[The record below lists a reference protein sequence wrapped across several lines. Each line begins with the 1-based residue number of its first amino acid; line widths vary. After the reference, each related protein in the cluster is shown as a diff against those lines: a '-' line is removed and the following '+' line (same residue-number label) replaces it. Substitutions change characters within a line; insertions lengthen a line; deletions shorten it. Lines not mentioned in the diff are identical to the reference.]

1 MTCTTT
7 GFSFDDYGELGVIS
21 VTVGQIGYPA
31 FILIDLLSSLLTYLT
46 DEKSRGEELM
56 TSWNLI

>member
-21 VTVGQIGYPA
+21 VTVGQIGCPA
-31 FILIDLLSSLLTYLT
+31 FILIDLLSSL
-46 DEKSRGEELM
+46 
-56 TSWNLI
+56 